1 VYLAPFYRFQD
12 YKKSHMHIV
21 IYKLELLKLI
31 GYVGSWSGIATT
43 RRRQATPC
51 SRGPISSDKSRFF
64 FLDKYLMNTYQAS
77 VRAQVK
83 GRSQVIKT
91 EVRAMNT
98 QEARWLLWAQFGFHS
113 IQAGPVLRKSN
124 KQP

>member
-1 VYLAPFYRFQD
+1 MSSE
-12 YKKSHMHIV
+12 KKQV
-21 IYKLELLKLI
+21 L
-31 GYVGSWSGIATT
+31 
-43 RRRQATPC
+43 
-51 SRGPISSDKSRFF
+51 

-77 VRAQVK
+77 IRVQVK

-91 EVRAMNT
+91 EVRAMNA
-98 QEARWLLWAQFGFHS
+98 QEARWLLWAQWGFHS

>member
-1 VYLAPFYRFQD
+1 MSSE
-12 YKKSHMHIV
+12 KKA
-21 IYKLELLKLI
+21 
-31 GYVGSWSGIATT
+31 GSL
-43 RRRQATPC
+43 
-51 SRGPISSDKSRFF
+51 
-64 FLDKYLMNTYQAS
+64 FLNKYLMNTYQAS
-77 VRAQVK
+77 VRAHVK

-91 EVRAMNT
+91 EVRAMNA